1 MKKISKNNFYKNE
14 IVKKSFKILIIIIIV
29 FSALNYIYIK
39 HEENILNKEFKILTK
54 KDFEK
59 DNYDTPIV
67 TIGNYEE
74 VEKSI
79 KLYLTDYSNK
89 YKTVSKLINDD
100 KIKTILSAEN
110 YLNDEPS
117 FVNSKKYVD
126 NYKEKFNNEINDL
139 MTLNS
144 KKKINSYIND
154 KHLNIYYKN
163 LYKKLMYS
171 PNMQKELNSS
181 NDYLKI
187 ANDNVNNLLETEYNV
202 ISFLANCKSWSVR
215 KNQIIFTSGEDLNT
229 YNSLIER
236 IK

>member
-79 KLYLTDYSNK
+79 KLYLTDYS
-89 YKTVSKLINDD
+89 IN
-100 KIKTILSAEN
+100 IKR
-110 YLNDEPS
+110 
-117 FVNSKKYVD
+117 
-126 NYKEKFNNEINDL
+126 
-139 MTLNS
+139 
-144 KKKINSYIND
+144 
-154 KHLNIYYKN
+154 
-163 LYKKLMYS
+163 
-171 PNMQKELNSS
+171 
-181 NDYLKI
+181 
-187 ANDNVNNLLETEYNV
+187 
-202 ISFLANCKSWSVR
+202 LAN
-215 KNQIIFTSGEDLNT
+215 
-229 YNSLIER
+229 
-236 IK
+236 

>member
-110 YLNDEPS
+110 YLNDGPS

-171 PNMQKELNSS
+171 PNM
-181 NDYLKI
+181 
-187 ANDNVNNLLETEYNV
+187 
-202 ISFLANCKSWSVR
+202 
-215 KNQIIFTSGEDLNT
+215 
-229 YNSLIER
+229 
-236 IK
+236 